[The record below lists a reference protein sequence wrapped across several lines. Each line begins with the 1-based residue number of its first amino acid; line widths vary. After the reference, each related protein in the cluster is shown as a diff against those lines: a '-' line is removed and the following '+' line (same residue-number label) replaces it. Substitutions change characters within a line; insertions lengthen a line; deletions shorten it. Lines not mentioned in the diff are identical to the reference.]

1 MFLISILKDLIAKQP
16 IDRPVNIVIN
26 NTYTPTPF
34 YNHVNSSHACID
46 SVNHATATLPHPEN
60 MHFLTCIFHYIQLF
74 LSWLISIINHII

>member
-26 NTYTPTPF
+26 NTYSP
-34 YNHVNSSHACID
+34 YDNHLNSSHACID
-46 SVNHATATLPHPEN
+46 SVNSATTTLSHPEN
-60 MHFLTCIFHYIQLF
+60 IHFLTTIFHYIQLF